1 MNVPKYI
8 IDIMSRAKYATGYGE
23 PGYTIKIRKAR
34 PQTLASTF
42 EKEINSLVKYVNR
55 EWLKRLKANGWTP
68 DEEVEPIVYIQSVPK
83 KTHYCD
89 QYAVVTIFD
98 PIMLDLEEWMR

>member
-1 MNVPKYI
+1 MNTPKYI
-8 IDIMSRAKYATGYGE
+8 IDIMSRAKYAKGYGE
-23 PGYTIKIRKAR
+23 PGYTIEIHKAR

-42 EKEINSLVKYVNR
+42 EKEINRLVKYTER
-55 EWLKRLKANGWTP
+55 EWMKRLKANGWTP
-68 DEEVEPIVYIQSVPK
+68 DEGFEPISYIQSVPS

-98 PIMLDLEEWMR
+98 PIMLDLEKWIQ